1 MKLNLKLFLWAL
13 AFGFTASAHAA
24 AYQPPG
30 DPAEVKPLKVGDRAP
45 TFTVRTA
52 KGDNYLFDPA
62 KRVKPALLIFY
73 RGGWCPYC
81 NAQLSSL
88 RNAEP
93 ELIAMGYEVL
103 FMSTDRPELLYTS
116 LKEPSI
122 NYTLLSDAKM
132 QAAQAFGIAFRLDD
146 STFARYKAV
155 GLDLE
160 ATTGETH
167 HQLPVPSVFIVDKS
181 GVIRFVHWNPDFKV
195 RMSADEILAAGRAA
209 VGK

>member
-1 MKLNLKLFLWAL
+1 
-13 AFGFTASAHAA
+13 
-24 AYQPPG
+24 
-30 DPAEVKPLKVGDRAP
+30 VGERAP

-52 KGDNYLFDPA
+52 KGESYLFDAA
-62 KRVKPALLIFY
+62 KRSKPAVLIFY

-81 NAQLSSL
+81 NAQLASL
-88 RNAEP
+88 RKAEP
-93 ELIAMGYEVL
+93 ELISLGYEVL

-116 LKEPSI
+116 LKEKDI
-122 NYTLLSDAKM
+122 NYTLLSDSKM
-132 QAAQAFGIAFRLDD
+132 QAAEAFGVAFRMEDAAV
-146 STFARYKAV
+146 ARYKGFGV
-155 GLDLE
+155 DLE

-167 HQLPVPSVFIVDKS
+167 HELPVPSVFIVDKT